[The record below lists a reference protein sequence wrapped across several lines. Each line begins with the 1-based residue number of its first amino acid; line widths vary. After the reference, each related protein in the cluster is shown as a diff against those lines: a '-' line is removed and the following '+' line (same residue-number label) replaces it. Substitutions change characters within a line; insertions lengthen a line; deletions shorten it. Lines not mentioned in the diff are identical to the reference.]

1 MPEQSP
7 AVPSPP
13 GQPGP
18 LTSGPTGDPGVDA
31 LVELAARASGLPV
44 GEQQE
49 RYAQVLA
56 GLERELDADPGAAIT
71 AAAQDQGSAQ

>member
-1 MPEQSP
+1 MPELSP

-18 LTSGPTGDPGVDA
+18 TGDPSVDA
-31 LVELAARASGLPV
+31 LVELAARASRLPV

-56 GLERELDADPGAAIT
+56 GLERELDADPRAAMT
-71 AAAQDQGSAQ
+71 AAVQDKGTAQ

>member
-1 MPEQSP
+1 MAEQSP

-13 GQPGP
+13 GQ
-18 LTSGPTGDPGVDA
+18 SGPTGDPGVDA

-49 RYAQVLA
+49 LYAQVLA
-56 GLERELDADPGAAIT
+56 GLERELDADPGAVMT
-71 AAAQDQGSAQ
+71 AAAQIPGSAQ